1 MKKHALSAMLFIL
14 FLSTAL
20 VACSKNEP
28 VQADTKGQAAGT
40 SNPPAEVKPITL
52 SVGLLKLAGGVPLYL
67 ASEKGFFKEEGIT
80 VDYKWFDSSNAVNVA
95 VASNNVDVGAAGFT
109 ADLYNMVAAGQKVS
123 IVADKGKEEKGYQ
136 LSALLVHKDS
146 PIKTIEDLK
155 GKKIGLTTIGSSN
168 HYMSIRILE
177 KHGMTVKD
185 AELVPM
191 NTTRGQME
199 ALKGKN
205 VDAIILNTSNI
216 TVALKEGYARVLAN
230 VADEM
235 TYQSTGTFISPK
247 FAENKDAAVRFLRA
261 YVKGMRYY
269 HDAVLMRKDG
279 QLVKGQNYDEVV
291 KIVAKY
297 TEQPEDIIRES
308 FPYMDRDGKLMVDD
322 IQTQIDWYTKEKL
335 MPKPLQV
342 KDIVNTE
349 LLDEA
354 LKTLK
359 N

>member
-1 MKKHALSAMLFIL
+1 MKKFSISAMLFIL
-14 FLSTAL
+14 FLCTAL
-20 VACSKNEP
+20 VGCSNNETEK
-28 VQADTKGQAAGT
+28 AKTTGT
-40 SNPPAEVKPITL
+40 ATGASNPSAETKPVTL
-52 SVGLLKLAGGVPLYL
+52 SVGLLKLAGGVPLYI

-80 VDYKWFDSSNAVNVA
+80 VEYKWFDSSNAVNVA

-146 PIKTIEDLK
+146 PIKSIEDLK

-168 HYMSIRILE
+168 HYMSVRILE
-177 KHGMTVKD
+177 KHGMSAKD
-185 AELVPM
+185 VELVPM

-216 TVALKEGYARVLAN
+216 TVALKDGYAKILAN

-247 FAENKDAAVRFLRA
+247 LAENKETAVRFLRA

-269 HDAVLMRKDG
+269 YDAVLTRKDG

-291 KIVAKY
+291 KIVVKY
-297 TEQPEDIIRES
+297 TEQPEDIIKES
-308 FPYMDRDGKLMVDD
+308 FPYMDRDGKLQSDD
-322 IQTQIDWYTKEKL
+322 IQTQIDWYSKEKL

-342 KDIVNTE
+342 KDIVNTD